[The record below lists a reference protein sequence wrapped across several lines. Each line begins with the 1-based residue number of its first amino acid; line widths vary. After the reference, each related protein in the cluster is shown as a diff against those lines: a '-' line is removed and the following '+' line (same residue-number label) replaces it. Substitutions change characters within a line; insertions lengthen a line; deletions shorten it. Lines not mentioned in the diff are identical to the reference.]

1 MKNLQAPL
9 TRATAPSTF
18 FRSGGADGLQPL
30 HRQRID
36 AARRRAFA
44 GDCRLVWR
52 QRHHGSRRRGT
63 DALRQHHEPVHDR
76 NSPGPL
82 LHQWHQSGQR
92 QCQRAPGAGSHSFS
106 DVSGLAA
113 SVITLGNAGATASPQ
128 TVYAGAVT
136 AAQAGMQIHHD
147 SRWIITGD
155 STLNSLGANNAILGF
170 DDKNATR
177 QTFLTQAGSGSM
189 PPLDP
194 PQAGSPKSPMPW
206 RPTPLPHLTA
216 CLPFAST
223 QTAAHMTG

>member
-1 MKNLQAPL
+1 MFPA
-9 TRATAPSTF
+9 
-18 FRSGGADGLQPL
+18 
-30 HRQRID
+30 
-36 AARRRAFA
+36 
-44 GDCRLVWR
+44 
-52 QRHHGSRRRGT
+52 
-63 DALRQHHEPVHDR
+63 
-76 NSPGPL
+76 
-82 LHQWHQSGQR
+82 
-92 QCQRAPGAGSHSFS
+92 
-106 DVSGLAA
+106 AA